1 MGGWLSEQERLR
13 YDQYIQVPCS
23 CVLSNTINDLHS
35 YSDCDLNKFWQF
47 ILEQSIQVSS
57 LVTTVPII
65 LFLKV
70 VIFPECRPL
79 LELSGEVQCLGALSG
94 RSTSHREI
102 NKKKTSKYTI
112 TYKTQKYNTQKH
124 NTQKPTF
131 SSGEPT
137 LAARWVL
144 CSGLQVRLSSKQM
157 LIACHCKS
165 LPFFYFLTFEKG
177 RLPYIH
183 PVGWLV
189 GRLVGWS
196 VGRLTSPLICSI
208 YKGIKALY

>member
-1 MGGWLSEQERLR
+1 MGGRLSEQERLH

-57 LVTTVPII
+57 PVTMVLII

-94 RSTSHREI
+94 RSTSHRDI
-102 NKKKTSKYTI
+102 NKIQNLK
-112 TYKTQKYNTQKH
+112 NTQL
-124 NTQKPTF
+124 NTELKNTTLKNQPSVLASPPSQHAGF
-131 SSGEPT
+131 SVQGF
-137 LAARWVL
+137 R
-144 CSGLQVRLSSKQM
+144 C
-157 LIACHCKS
+157 ACHQNRC
-165 LPFFYFLTFEKG
+165 
-177 RLPYIH
+177 
-183 PVGWLV
+183 
-189 GRLVGWS
+189 
-196 VGRLTSPLICSI
+196 
-208 YKGIKALY
+208 

>member
-1 MGGWLSEQERLR
+1 MGGRLSEQERLH

-57 LVTTVPII
+57 PVTMVLII

-94 RSTSHREI
+94 RSTSHWEM
-102 NKKKTSKYTI
+102 NKIQNLK
-112 TYKTQKYNTQKH
+112 NTQL
-124 NTQKPTF
+124 NTELKNTTLKNQPSVLASPPSQHAGF
-131 SSGEPT
+131 SVQGF
-137 LAARWVL
+137 R
-144 CSGLQVRLSSKQM
+144 C
-157 LIACHCKS
+157 ACHQNRC
-165 LPFFYFLTFEKG
+165 
-177 RLPYIH
+177 
-183 PVGWLV
+183 
-189 GRLVGWS
+189 
-196 VGRLTSPLICSI
+196 
-208 YKGIKALY
+208 

>member
-1 MGGWLSEQERLR
+1 MGGRLSEQERLR

-57 LVTTVPII
+57 PVTMVIII

-94 RSTSHREI
+94 RPTSHREI
-102 NKKKTSKYTI
+102 NKIQNLKNTIKYR
-112 TYKTQKYNTQKH
+112 TQKY

-137 LAARWVL
+137 LATRWVF
-144 CSGLQVRLSSKQM
+144 CSGLQVRLPSRQM
-157 LIACHCKS
+157 LIASHQNS
-165 LPFFYFLTFEKG
+165 
-177 RLPYIH
+177 
-183 PVGWLV
+183 
-189 GRLVGWS
+189 
-196 VGRLTSPLICSI
+196 
-208 YKGIKALY
+208 

>member
-1 MGGWLSEQERLR
+1 MGGRLSEQERLH

-57 LVTTVPII
+57 PVTMVLII

-94 RSTSHREI
+94 KYTSHREI
-102 NKKKTSKYTI
+102 NKIQNLK
-112 TYKTQKYNTQKH
+112 NTQL
-124 NTQKPTF
+124 NTELKNTTLKNQHSVLASPPSQHAGF
-131 SSGEPT
+131 SVQGF
-137 LAARWVL
+137 R
-144 CSGLQVRLSSKQM
+144 C
-157 LIACHCKS
+157 ACHQNRC
-165 LPFFYFLTFEKG
+165 
-177 RLPYIH
+177 
-183 PVGWLV
+183 
-189 GRLVGWS
+189 
-196 VGRLTSPLICSI
+196 
-208 YKGIKALY
+208 

>member
-1 MGGWLSEQERLR
+1 MGGRLSEQERLH

-57 LVTTVPII
+57 PVTMVLII

-94 RSTSHREI
+94 RSTSHRE
-102 NKKKTSKYTI
+102 KKQNTKPQKYTI
-112 TYKTQKYNTQKH
+112 KYRTQKY

-137 LAARWVL
+137 LATRWVF

-157 LIACHCKS
+157 LIAS
-165 LPFFYFLTFEKG
+165 N
-177 RLPYIH
+177 
-183 PVGWLV
+183 
-189 GRLVGWS
+189 
-196 VGRLTSPLICSI
+196 
-208 YKGIKALY
+208 

>member
-1 MGGWLSEQERLR
+1 MGGRLSEQERLH

-57 LVTTVPII
+57 LAKMVLII

-94 RSTSHREI
+94 RPTSHREI
-102 NKKKTSKYTI
+102 NKIQNLK
-112 TYKTQKYNTQKH
+112 NTQL
-124 NTQKPTF
+124 NTELKNTTVKNQPSVLASPPSQHAGF
-131 SSGEPT
+131 SVQGF
-137 LAARWVL
+137 R
-144 CSGLQVRLSSKQM
+144 C
-157 LIACHCKS
+157 ACHQNRC
-165 LPFFYFLTFEKG
+165 
-177 RLPYIH
+177 
-183 PVGWLV
+183 
-189 GRLVGWS
+189 
-196 VGRLTSPLICSI
+196 
-208 YKGIKALY
+208 

>member
-1 MGGWLSEQERLR
+1 MGGRLSEQERLR

-57 LVTTVPII
+57 PVTMVLII

-94 RSTSHREI
+94 TSTSHREI
-102 NKKKTSKYTI
+102 NKIQNLK
-112 TYKTQKYNTQKH
+112 NTQL
-124 NTQKPTF
+124 NTELKNTTLTNQPSVLASPPSQHAGF
-131 SSGEPT
+131 SVQGF
-137 LAARWVL
+137 R
-144 CSGLQVRLSSKQM
+144 C
-157 LIACHCKS
+157 ACHQNRC
-165 LPFFYFLTFEKG
+165 
-177 RLPYIH
+177 
-183 PVGWLV
+183 
-189 GRLVGWS
+189 
-196 VGRLTSPLICSI
+196 
-208 YKGIKALY
+208 